1 MPDGSSLPLPPA
13 SFQVL
18 PGAWSC
24 LPRLLRALQPLGGLA
39 VQCLPWRMPRPP
51 AGLGARLAHRRKEN
65 VYEMVG
71 HGSSEVGQ
79 VDASLKIREDFWEEV
94 TPES

>member
-1 MPDGSSLPLPPA
+1 
-13 SFQVL
+13 
-18 PGAWSC
+18 
-24 LPRLLRALQPLGGLA
+24 
-39 VQCLPWRMPRPP
+39 MPRPP